1 MRRVHEG
8 SLAWDPLSL
17 SAPLC
22 DLPICC
28 HVTAPRLPSKTQ
40 QEMRKC
46 LEVAAVLT
54 SVGSKT
60 MCELQDC
67 DVGRTK
73 KWHQAKREKDLQ
85 VNTMAKPVFTSN
97 IKGKL
102 RLFE

>member
-1 MRRVHEG
+1 MRRLHEG

-28 HVTAPRLPSKTQ
+28 HVTALRLPSKTQ
-40 QEMRKC
+40 QEEITKC
-46 LEVAAVLT
+46 
-54 SVGSKT
+54 VGSKIMRKT
-60 MCELQDC
+60 QDC
-67 DVGRTK
+67 DVGRMK
-73 KWHQAKREKDLQ
+73 KRHHAKCEKDLQ
-85 VNTMAKPVFTSN
+85 VNTIAKSVFSSN